1 MKQRIKNLSNEE
13 LQSIILRIMDI
24 LPEEQCEKLEAI
36 IEECITEK
44 DEEQI
49 KDTKKGQLT
58 ERMSREFVEE
68 KLQLVIKWMEQIDE
82 GELYLDVDEYEDYSG
97 SYWDSDWNIEYY
109 DYQDIGQ
116 KVEFMIRFA
125 QDLVDD
131 RKYQEANEI
140 YEWLWEMSVST
151 DPEYECDSL
160 DLELLSEQKIIH
172 TDMERLALLT
182 LYADY
187 QVQDPKNR
195 AEDIYLYFSRYTF
208 QKLHIQ
214 DMFCA
219 GREELD
225 GKEQFWSDWIMLLQA
240 KSGESESRLLHEAVL
255 YHDGLEGLVK
265 IADKNCEIHPSLYL
279 SAMQE
284 YNKKHDYVQMEKI
297 GERALCQIDSKLKIR
312 SKIALMAAYASSCLI
327 HTEQLMQF
335 CWECFC
341 SDSTSKNF
349 LRLFGTKEMA
359 EKYGLRGREILLHRE
374 KGNPAECVRNP
385 ELAKNIIGDYGYY
398 KLCFYTGD
406 FKKVKG
412 VSKNPEGS
420 LGWSGNF
427 IPYGIRLIL
436 LYLYETSFPSK
447 AAKGVAAYVG
457 FCDEKDSDFQMAF
470 ERDIIEES
478 SRLKVSIFWNY
489 FQRWKKYY
497 QMTEKEKNSYFI
509 WAEQIVYRRADAIVS
524 GQYRRHY
531 GEVAELLALVAE
543 IKESRGESGA
553 RQMIYQQYKKKFPR
567 HSSFQAEM
575 RNYFGL

>member
-1 MKQRIKNLSNEE
+1 
-13 LQSIILRIMDI
+13 
-24 LPEEQCEKLEAI
+24 
-36 IEECITEK
+36 
-44 DEEQI
+44 
-49 KDTKKGQLT
+49 
-58 ERMSREFVEE
+58 
-68 KLQLVIKWMEQIDE
+68 
-82 GELYLDVDEYEDYSG
+82 
-97 SYWDSDWNIEYY
+97 
-109 DYQDIGQ
+109 
-116 KVEFMIRFA
+116 
-125 QDLVDD
+125 
-131 RKYQEANEI
+131 
-140 YEWLWEMSVST
+140 
-151 DPEYECDSL
+151 
-160 DLELLSEQKIIH
+160 
-172 TDMERLALLT
+172 
-182 LYADY
+182 
-187 QVQDPKNR
+187 
-195 AEDIYLYFSRYTF
+195 
-208 QKLHIQ
+208 
-214 DMFCA
+214 
-219 GREELD
+219 
-225 GKEQFWSDWIMLLQA
+225 
-240 KSGESESRLLHEAVL
+240 
-255 YHDGLEGLVK
+255 
-265 IADKNCEIHPSLYL
+265 
-279 SAMQE
+279 
-284 YNKKHDYVQMEKI
+284 MEKI
-297 GERALCQIDSKLKIR
+297 GERAVGQIDSKLKIR
-312 SKIALMAAYASSCLI
+312 SKIALMAAYASSCLM
-327 HTEQLMQF
+327 HTEQLMKF
-335 CWECFC
+335 CWECFR
-341 SDSTSKNF
+341 SDSTSQNF

-406 FKKVKG
+406 FKKVKE

-567 HSSFQAEM
+567 HSSFQVEM
-575 RNYFGL
+575 RNYFGM